1 MDWPIFM
8 SGMTETW
15 RKGRKLLDGSLR
27 LRAMVS
33 YRQMMQ
39 EKTREFLAQLYS
51 NPKDFRAHLDLL
63 VGHLLDVVRLLTAR

>member
-27 LRAMVS
+27 LGAMVS

-51 NPKDFRAHLDLL
+51 NPKDFRAHVDLL
-63 VGHLLDVVRLLTAR
+63 VGHLLDIVRLLTAR

>member
-1 MDWPIFM
+1 M

-15 RKGRKLLDGSLR
+15 RKGRKLWDGSLR
-27 LRAMVS
+27 LGAMVS

-51 NPKDFRAHLDLL
+51 DPKDFRAHVDML